1 MFTNFFNSKRTIE
14 SHYSFGKKAIENYEE
29 QAEAQYRAM
38 EEELNSLPKESW
50 KCFEFETKEQVCD
63 WLNDEDIQARVL
75 KRDNTIEKGG
85 KYEIFALYDEYR
97 LRKIA
102 LIDRMECCF

>member
-1 MFTNFFNSKRTIE
+1 MFTRFFNNKRENE
-14 SHYSFGKKAIENYEE
+14 SYAE
-29 QAEAQYRAM
+29 QAEAQYRAW
-38 EEELNSLPKESW
+38 EKELNSLPKESW
-50 KCFEFETKEQVCD
+50 QCFEFETKEQVCD

-75 KRDNTIEKGG
+75 KRDNTIEKDG